1 MRFLSFVISLS
12 IFLFAGCSD
21 EAQPKL
27 SNDISTIHNENCI
40 FVEQLMNDTEAY
52 IYEQVQ
58 ATFAEN
64 TEYWSWHQLRI
75 QWHSWV
81 KSDSARKTFWFESLE
96 NHNLDPQCLQ
106 NFINQRI
113 DDHIKHCPKARES
126 FVTISE
132 ITYEQIITE
141 DVFSSIKDIERE
153 YSLGCFWS
161 LTVLS
166 LPIFLM
172 LLIFRG
178 PSAWID
184 YLLEVCGLVILDL
197 IIGTPDINQEFI
209 EIITHNYIQYLLNE
223 QVLFN
228 QLYL

>member
-1 MRFLSFVISLS
+1 MRFLSFVILLS
-12 IFLFAGCSD
+12 TLLFAGCSD

-40 FVEQLMNDTEAY
+40 FVKQLMNDTEAY

-58 ATFAEN
+58 ATFTEN
-64 TEYWSWHQLRI
+64 TEYWSCHQLRI
-75 QWHSWV
+75 QWHCWV
-81 KSDSARKTFWFESLE
+81 KSDNARKTFWFESLE
-96 NHNLDPQCLQ
+96 NHNLGPQCLQ
-106 NFINQRI
+106 NFINQQI
-113 DDHIKHCPKARES
+113 AGYIKCHPEAKES

-132 ITYEQIITE
+132 IPHDQIITE

-153 YSLGCFWS
+153 YCLGCFWS

-178 PSAWID
+178 PSAWIG

-197 IIGTPDINQEFI
+197 IIGTPDINQEII
-209 EIITHNYIQYLLNE
+209 EIITHNYIQCLLNE